1 MTKITTSSLVYSL
14 SDYQK
19 EDKKP
24 IISDVMFHTMLNNE
38 KRKKYVCYILSHRS
52 PVLDRSFWRQL
63 HKKGRRLRA
72 KSANWICSTIFSPFY
87 KLRHL
92 SPCSSPGI
100 NDTMNGV

>member
-38 KRKKYVCYILSHRS
+38 KRKKYVCYILSKLFNDS
-52 PVLDRSFWRQL
+52 YEEIYNKIIFVNTSLDKLKYYES
-63 HKKGRRLRA
+63 KKIVDLLV
-72 KSANWICSTIFSPFY
+72 KVDDTY
-87 KLRHL
+87 
-92 SPCSSPGI
+92 I
-100 NDTMNGV
+100 NIIK

>member
-38 KRKKYVCYILSHRS
+38 KRKKYRK
-52 PVLDRSFWRQL
+52 RNRR
-63 HKKGRRLRA
+63 KKAER
-72 KSANWICSTIFSPFY
+72 KC
-87 KLRHL
+87 
-92 SPCSSPGI
+92 
-100 NDTMNGV
+100 